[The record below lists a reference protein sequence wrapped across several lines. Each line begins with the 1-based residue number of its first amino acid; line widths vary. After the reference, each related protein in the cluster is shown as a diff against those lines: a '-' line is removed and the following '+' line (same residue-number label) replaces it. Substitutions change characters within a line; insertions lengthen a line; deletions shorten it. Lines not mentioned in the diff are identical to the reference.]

1 MFCLEKNASC
11 LNPQQG
17 YRKLKADTKYTR
29 ITHSG
34 TFVSYLSVNSSELAL
49 ACSRYNRHQ

>member
-17 YRKLKADTKYTR
+17 YRKLKADTKYSR

-34 TFVSYLSVNSSELAL
+34 TFVSYLSVNSSELAS
-49 ACSRYNRHQ
+49 ACSRYNRHL